1 MEEHEDARVMVID
14 DDHDVCVTLEECL
27 SSLGL
32 LVEGFTDPFAA
43 LRRVRKV
50 FYNIIFLDV
59 YLKEK
64 SGLELLQ
71 EIHSISPISKVILI
85 TGYGSKELAIRA
97 IRGGAFDFLEKPLD
111 MDLLHFTLKRALSVQ
126 KMELDHN
133 KALEDLRCAKKELLH
148 HKSRLEKLNKQLTEA
163 NRALVT
169 MARNMEITRKET
181 ERNMMWKIKSLI
193 IPLVE
198 ELKENKQ
205 MKRYEAELVIILEY
219 FRELTLGQGVD
230 TKVVSSLS
238 PSEMRVAYLVR
249 SGVTS
254 NEISRVLH
262 ISPSTVKT
270 HRRNIRKKLNICNT
284 NHNLKSYLKRRLHE
298 QFSL

>member
-126 KMELDHN
+126 KMELDHD

-219 FRELTLGQGVD
+219 FRELTLGQGGD

>member
-169 MARNMEITRKET
+169 MERNMEITRKET

-219 FRELTLGQGVD
+219 FRELTLGQGGD

>member
-97 IRGGAFDFLEKPLD
+97 IRGGAFDFLE
-111 MDLLHFTLKRALSVQ
+111 
-126 KMELDHN
+126 
-133 KALEDLRCAKKELLH
+133 
-148 HKSRLEKLNKQLTEA
+148 
-163 NRALVT
+163 
-169 MARNMEITRKET
+169 
-181 ERNMMWKIKSLI
+181 
-193 IPLVE
+193 
-198 ELKENKQ
+198 
-205 MKRYEAELVIILEY
+205 
-219 FRELTLGQGVD
+219 
-230 TKVVSSLS
+230 
-238 PSEMRVAYLVR
+238 
-249 SGVTS
+249 
-254 NEISRVLH
+254 
-262 ISPSTVKT
+262 
-270 HRRNIRKKLNICNT
+270 
-284 NHNLKSYLKRRLHE
+284 
-298 QFSL
+298 

>member
-219 FRELTLGQGVD
+219 FRELTLGQGGD

>member
-14 DDHDVCVTLEECL
+14 DDNHVCATLEKYL

-43 LRRVRKV
+43 LRRVQKV
-50 FYNIIFLDV
+50 FYNIILLDV
-59 YLKEK
+59 YFKEK

-71 EIHSISPISKVILI
+71 EIHSISPLSKVILI

-97 IRGGAFDFLEKPLD
+97 IRGRAFDFLEKPFD
-111 MDLLHFTLKRALSVQ
+111 MDLLYFTLKRALSVQ
-126 KMELDHN
+126 KVELDHD
-133 KALEDLRCAKKELLH
+133 KALGDLQRAKKELLQ

-169 MARNMEITRKET
+169 MARNMEITRRET
-181 ERNMMWKIKSLI
+181 ERNMVRKIKTLI

-198 ELKENKQ
+198 ELKTNKQ
-205 MKRYEAELVIILEY
+205 MRRYEAELALILEY
-219 FRELTLGQGVD
+219 FRELTLGQD
-230 TKVVSSLS
+230 EDAKVVSSLS
-238 PSEMRVAYLVR
+238 PSEMRIAYLVR
-249 SGVTS
+249 SGLTS
-254 NEISRVLH
+254 AEISKVLH

-270 HRRNIRKKLNICNT
+270 HRRNIRKKLKICNT
-284 NHNLKSYLKRRLHE
+284 NHNLKSYLKKRLHE
-298 QFSL
+298 QLHL